1 MSVYFLARLY
11 FHNFEN
17 QIFTQRRARIIKIN
31 LWLQLILAI
40 VIAKQ
45 AAQAECLKVIDE
57 LNASLNNDGTDGT
70 DNEWLTDADDLVIR
84 HIAGAN

>member
-1 MSVYFLARLY
+1 MSVYFLAILY

-17 QIFTQRRARIIKIN
+17 QIFTQRRARIIN

-45 AAQAECLKVIDE
+45 AAQAECLRVIDE
-57 LNASLNNDGTDGT
+57 PNASLNNDGTDGT

-84 HIAGAN
+84 HIADAN